1 MGLDD
6 HAVKRRSA
14 GGGLQAAGDGQAVKP
29 IILDATAQVLG
40 EN

>member
-1 MGLDD
+1 M
-6 HAVKRRSA
+6 ACRRP
-14 GGGLQAAGDGQAVKP
+14 GWQAVKP